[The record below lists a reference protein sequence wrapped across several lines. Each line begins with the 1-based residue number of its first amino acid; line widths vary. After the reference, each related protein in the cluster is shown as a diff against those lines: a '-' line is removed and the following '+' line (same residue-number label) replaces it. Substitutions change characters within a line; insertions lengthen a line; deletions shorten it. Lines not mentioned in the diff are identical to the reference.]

1 MTSVVGPFSEG
12 IIIQPGW
19 PHFVGHFAG
28 RPILPGIAHLAL
40 VRDALRRIV
49 DRELELVA
57 VTVLRLRQVVEPGD
71 GLELQMSPRGEAEW
85 AFDLRRGSDLAS
97 KGVVASGRCAAPGAT
112 VGGVAAGGE
121 RFPAPEALIPHRGP
135 ALLLDAVVEAG
146 DDRLVASAAVPQG
159 SAFAGQGFAPPLVAL
174 EVAAQAAAAF
184 EALRRRRAGGD
195 PEPRVGYLVG
205 ARDVV
210 LQTGLPVAFPLQ
222 VTISLDAALPPLSTY
237 LFEVVSGGAVAAN
250 GTIST
255 YMA

>member
-1 MTSVVGPFSEG
+1 VTSVVGPFSEE
-12 IIIQPGW
+12 IITQPGW

-57 VTVLRLRQVVEPGD
+57 VTVLRFRQVVEPGD
-71 GLELQMSPRGEAEW
+71 GLELRMSPRGEAEW
-85 AFDLRRGSDLAS
+85 AFELRRGSDLAS
-97 KGVVASGRCAAPGAT
+97 KGVVASGRCGAPGAV
-112 VGGVAAGGE
+112 VGGVAASGE
-121 RFPAPEALIPHRGP
+121 RFPAPEELIPHRGP
-135 ALLLDAVVEAG
+135 ALLLDGVVESG

-174 EVAAQAAAAF
+174 EIAAQAAAAF

-205 ARDVV
+205 ARDVA
-210 LQTGLPVAFPLQ
+210 LQTGLPVAVPLQ
-222 VTISLDAALPPLSTY
+222 VTIRLDAAAPPLSMY
-237 LFEVVSGGAVAAN
+237 LFEVVAGGAVAAN

>member
-1 MTSVVGPFSEG
+1 MTSVVGPFSERV
-12 IIIQPGW
+12 IIQPAW

-49 DRELELVA
+49 DPELELVA

-71 GLELQMSPRGEAEW
+71 GIELQVSPRGEPEW
-85 AFDLRRGSDLAS
+85 AFELRRGCDLAS
-97 KGVVASGRCAAPGAT
+97 TGVVASGRCAAPGAA

-121 RFPAPEALIPHRGP
+121 RFPSPEALIPHRGP
-135 ALLLDAVVEAG
+135 ALLLGAVVEAA
-146 DDRLVASAAVPQG
+146 DDRLVASAAVPHG
-159 SAFAGQGFAPPLVAL
+159 SAFAAQGLAPSFVAL

-222 VTISLDAALPPLSTY
+222 VTIRLDAALPPLSTY
-237 LFEVVSGGAVAAN
+237 LFEVVAGGAVAAN

>member
-1 MTSVVGPFSEG
+1 MTSVAGPFSER

-19 PHFVGHFAG
+19 PHFVGHFVG

-40 VRDALRRIV
+40 VRDALRRMV
-49 DRELELVA
+49 DPELELVA

-71 GLELQMSPRGEAEW
+71 ELELQMSSTDEAEW
-85 AFDLRRGSDLAS
+85 TFELRRGADLAS
-97 KGVVASGRCAAPGAT
+97 RGMVASGRCAAPGAAA
-112 VGGVAAGGE
+112 GGVWAGGE
-121 RFPAPEALIPHRGP
+121 RFPTPEALIPHRGP
-135 ALLLDAVVEAG
+135 ALLLETVVEAA

-159 SAFAGQGFAPPLVAL
+159 SAFAAQGLAPSFVAL

-210 LQTGLPVAFPLQ
+210 LQTGLPVGLPLQ
-222 VTISLDAALPPLSTY
+222 VTIRLDAALPPLSTY
-237 LFEVVSGGAVAAN
+237 LFEVGAGGTVAAN

>member
-1 MTSVVGPFSEG
+1 MTSVVGPFSER

-28 RPILPGIAHLAL
+28 LPILPGIAHLAL
-40 VRDALRRIV
+40 VRDALRRMV
-49 DRELELVA
+49 DPELELVA
-57 VTVLRLRQVVEPGD
+57 VTVLRLRQVVGPGD
-71 GLELQMSPRGEAEW
+71 GLELQVSPTGDAEW
-85 AFDLRRGSDLAS
+85 AFELRRGADLAS
-97 KGVVASGRCAAPGAT
+97 RGMVASGRCAAAGAA
-112 VGGVAAGGE
+112 VGGVRAGGE
-121 RFPAPEALIPHRGP
+121 RFPTPEALIPHRGP
-135 ALLLDAVVEAG
+135 ALLLDAVVEAA

-159 SAFAGQGFAPPLVAL
+159 SAFAAQGLAPPFVAL

-184 EALRRRRAGGD
+184 EALRRRRSGGD

-210 LQTGLPVAFPLQ
+210 LQIGLPVGFPLQ
-222 VTISLDAALPPLSTY
+222 VTIRLDAALPPLSTY
-237 LFEVVSGGAVAAN
+237 LFEVGAGSAVAAN

>member
-1 MTSVVGPFSEG
+1 MTSVVGPFSER
-12 IIIQPGW
+12 ITIQPGW

-40 VRDALRRIV
+40 VRDALRRIA
-49 DRELELVA
+49 DPELELVA
-57 VTVLRLRQVVEPGD
+57 VAVLRLRQVVEPGD
-71 GLELQMSPRGEAEW
+71 GLELQVSPTGDAEW
-85 AFDLRRGSDLAS
+85 AFELRRGSDLAS
-97 KGVVASGRCAAPGAT
+97 KGVVASGRRAAPGTAI
-112 VGGVAAGGE
+112 GGVAAGGE

-135 ALLLDAVVEAG
+135 ALLLDAVVEVA
-146 DDRLVASAAVPQG
+146 DDRLVASAAVPQD
-159 SAFAGQGFAPPLVAL
+159 SAFAVQGLAPPFVAL

-222 VTISLDAALPPLSTY
+222 VTIRLDAALPPLSTY
-237 LFEVVSGGAVAAN
+237 LFEVVAGGAVAAN

>member
-1 MTSVVGPFSEG
+1 MTSVVGPFSER

-40 VRDALRRIV
+40 VRDALRRTV
-49 DRELELVA
+49 DPELELVA

-71 GLELQMSPRGEAEW
+71 ELDLQMSPTGDAKW
-85 AFDLRRGSDLAS
+85 AFELRRGSDLAS
-97 KGVVASGRCAAPGAT
+97 KGVVASGHCAAPGAA
-112 VGGVAAGGE
+112 VGGVQAGGE
-121 RFPAPEALIPHRGP
+121 RFPTPEALIPHRGP
-135 ALLLDAVVEAG
+135 ALLLDAVVEAA
-146 DDRLVASAAVPQG
+146 DDRLVASAAVPYG
-159 SAFAGQGFAPPLVAL
+159 SAFVAQGLAPPLVAL

-205 ARDVV
+205 ARGVV
-210 LQTGLPVAFPLQ
+210 LQTVLPAGLPLQ
-222 VTISLDAALPPLSTY
+222 VTIRLEAALPPLSTY
-237 LFEVVSGGAVAAN
+237 LFEVGAGGAVAAN

>member
-1 MTSVVGPFSEG
+1 MTSVVGPFSER

-40 VRDALRRIV
+40 VRDALRRMV
-49 DRELELVA
+49 DSELELVA

-71 GLELQMSPRGEAEW
+71 RLELQVLPRGGAEW
-85 AFDLRRGSDLAS
+85 AFELRRGPDLAS
-97 KGVVASGRCAAPGAT
+97 KGVVASGRCAAPGAA
-112 VGGVAAGGE
+112 VCGVQAGGE
-121 RFPAPEALIPHRGP
+121 RFPTPEALIPHRGP
-135 ALLLDAVVEAG
+135 ALILDAVVEAA
-146 DDRLVASAAVPQG
+146 DDRLVASAAIPHG
-159 SAFAGQGFAPPLVAL
+159 SAFAAHGLAPPLVAL

-222 VTISLDAALPPLSTY
+222 VTIRLDAALPPLSTY
-237 LFEVVSGGAVAAN
+237 LFEVVAGGAVAAN

-255 YMA
+255 YLA

>member
-19 PHFVGHFAG
+19 PHFVGHFEG
-28 RPILPGIAHLAL
+28 RPILPGIAHLGL

-71 GLELQMSPRGEAEW
+71 GLELEMSPRGEAEW

-97 KGVVASGRCAAPGAT
+97 NGVVASGRCAAPGAA
-112 VGGVAAGGE
+112 VGEVAAGGE
-121 RFPAPEALIPHRGP
+121 RFPPPEALIPHRGP

-159 SAFAGQGFAPPLVAL
+159 SAFAGQGFSPPFVAL

-210 LQTGLPVAFPLQ
+210 LQTGLPVTFPLQ
-222 VTISLDAALPPLSTY
+222 VTIRLDAALPPLSTY

>member
-1 MTSVVGPFSEG
+1 MTSVVGPISER
-12 IIIQPGW
+12 ITIQPGW
-19 PHFVGHFAG
+19 PHFVGHFVG

-40 VRDALRRIV
+40 VRDALRRMV
-49 DRELELVA
+49 DPELELVA
-57 VTVLRLRQVVEPGD
+57 VTVLRLRQVVGPGD
-71 GLELQMSPRGEAEW
+71 VVELQMLPRGEAEW
-85 AFDLRRGSDLAS
+85 AFELRRGSDLAS
-97 KGVVASGRCAAPGAT
+97 RGMVASGRCAAPGTA
-112 VGGVAAGGE
+112 VGGVQAGGE

-135 ALLLDAVVEAG
+135 ALLLDAVVEAA
-146 DDRLVASAAVPQG
+146 DDRLVASAAVPHG
-159 SAFAGQGFAPPLVAL
+159 SAFAAQGLAPPFVAL

-210 LQTGLPVAFPLQ
+210 LQTGLPVGLPLQ
-222 VTISLDAALPPLSTY
+222 VTIRLDAALPPLSTY
-237 LFEVVSGGAVAAN
+237 LFEVGAGGAVAAH

>member
-1 MTSVVGPFSEG
+1 MTSVVGPFSER

-40 VRDALRRIV
+40 VRDALRRMV
-49 DRELELVA
+49 DPELELVA
-57 VTVLRLRQVVEPGD
+57 VTVLRLRQVVGPGD
-71 GLELQMSPRGEAEW
+71 AVELQVLPRGEAEW
-85 AFDLRRGSDLAS
+85 AFELRRGADLAS
-97 KGVVASGRCAAPGAT
+97 RGMVASGRCAAPGAAA
-112 VGGVAAGGE
+112 GGVRAGGE

-135 ALLLDAVVEAG
+135 ALLLETVVEAA
-146 DDRLVASAAVPQG
+146 DDRLVASATVPQG
-159 SAFAGQGFAPPLVAL
+159 SAFAAQGLAPPFVAL

-205 ARDVV
+205 ARGVV
-210 LQTGLPVAFPLQ
+210 LRTGLPVGFPLQ
-222 VTISLDAALPPLSTY
+222 VTIRLDAALPPLSTY
-237 LFEVVSGGAVAAN
+237 LFEVGAGGAVAAN

-255 YMA
+255 YLA

>member
-1 MTSVVGPFSEG
+1 MTSVVGPFSER

-49 DRELELVA
+49 DRKLELVA

-85 AFDLRRGSDLAS
+85 AFELRRGSDLAS
-97 KGVVASGRCAAPGAT
+97 RGLVACGRCAAPGA
-112 VGGVAAGGE
+112 AAGGVQVGGE
-121 RFPAPEALIPHRGP
+121 HFPTPEALIPHRGP
-135 ALLLDAVVEAG
+135 ALLLGAVVEAA
-146 DDRLVASAAVPQG
+146 DDRLVASAAVPYG
-159 SAFAGQGFAPPLVAL
+159 SAFVAQGLAPPLVAL

-205 ARDVV
+205 ARGVV
-210 LQTGLPVAFPLQ
+210 LQTVLPAGLPLQ
-222 VTISLDAALPPLSTY
+222 VTIRLEAALPPLSTY
-237 LFEVVSGGAVAAN
+237 LFEVGAGGAVAAN